1 MKLSRAYAI
10 LLFFFTLTVIHL
22 AIYTMSINTS
32 YEIDKLRPTL
42 SELKQQN
49 RNLKYIVAKESSLNK
64 IDAIARSK
72 LGMEYPVKMNYVLVA
87 SKEAD

>member
-1 MKLSRAYAI
+1 
-10 LLFFFTLTVIHL
+10 
-22 AIYTMSINTS
+22 MSINTS